1 MVELYSMMWIVGAFT
16 AVIGFL
22 RGWNQEI
29 LVTAAT
35 LLMAFVLF
43 QFDSLVRGT
52 LLAGISRDQVFLL
65 QAGIFLVVVYM
76 AYKQRFDFGIP
87 RAREGIQSGILGG
100 IVGFINGYLIMGT
113 LWYFLD
119 INEYPLAPLIT
130 APGPNSPSAQ
140 SLSSIPLVVLSGGI
154 TGSGDF
160 LVLVVIGLFF
170 LVIMSN

>member
-1 MVELYSMMWIVGAFT
+1 MMWIVGAFT

-29 LVTAAT
+29 IVAAAAV
-35 LLMAFVLF
+35 LAAFVIF
-43 QFDSLVRGT
+43 QFDSLIRGT
-52 LLAGISRDQVFLL
+52 LLAAVPHDQVFLL
-65 QAGIFLVVVYM
+65 QAAAFLLVVYL
-76 AYKQRFDFGIP
+76 AYKQRFDFGVP
-87 RAREGIQSGILGG
+87 REREGIQSGILGAL
-100 IVGFINGYLIMGT
+100 VGFVNGYLIMGT

-140 SLSSIPLVVLSGGI
+140 SLSSIPLVILSGGV

-160 LVLVVIGLFF
+160 LVIVVIALFL
-170 LVIMSN
+170 LVLLSS